1 MNKNKMGVACSAHGG
16 DKMRTKFL
24 LESLNGKDH
33 LEDLNIDEK
42 VIYKLVSAN
51 YDCIGFIQ

>member
-1 MNKNKMGVACSAHGG
+1 MGVACSTHGG
-16 DKMRTKFL
+16 DKMRTEFL

-42 VIYKLVSAN
+42 LISAN